1 MNVFRNFKD
10 PVYKDWRKKVYTRDN
25 HQCQWPGCNQ
35 KKRLNAHH
43 IKSWAQYPG
52 LRFDVNNGITLCRLH
67 HDQIKGMEEIYAGT
81 LLRLLDSKKHDNK

>member
-10 PVYKDWRKKVYTRDN
+10 PIYKEWRKKVYARDK
-25 HQCQWPGCNQ
+25 HQCQWPGCSQ

-52 LRFDVNNGITLCRLH
+52 LRFDINNGITLCKYH
-67 HDQIKGMEEIYAGT
+67 HDNIKGMEEIYAGT
-81 LLRLLDSKKHDNK
+81 LLRLLYNKNQNGE